1 MKHVYV
7 KIVSEYVPAYINV
20 MTASMTHKKDI
31 STLRI
36 RKSIIKNE
44 TESTEIAPFGSV
56 TEKVMNNTCY
66 DFRKIRVQKFM
77 YDCILKLTETI
88 TVAKRV
94 VLIFL

>member
-1 MKHVYV
+1 
-7 KIVSEYVPAYINV
+7 
-20 MTASMTHKKDI
+20 MTASMSHKKDV

-36 RKSIIKNE
+36 RKRIIKNE

-56 TEKVMNNTCY
+56 TDEVMNNTCY

-77 YDCILKLTETI
+77 YDCIIKTTK
-88 TVAKRV
+88 TVTVGKRV